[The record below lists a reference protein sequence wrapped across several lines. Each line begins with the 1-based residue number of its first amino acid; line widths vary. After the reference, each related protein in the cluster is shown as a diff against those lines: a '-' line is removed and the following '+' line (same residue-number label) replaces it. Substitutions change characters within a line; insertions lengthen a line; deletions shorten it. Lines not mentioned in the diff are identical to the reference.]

1 MSLTPMLVK
10 KELVDIFCMSDLT
23 QDLEL
28 SGGNPTETLA
38 MTRTVQ
44 YLSCV
49 YNFLFVFSSGLSD
62 VLAPTYSG
70 GLDV

>member
-1 MSLTPMLVK
+1 M
-10 KELVDIFCMSDLT
+10 
-23 QDLEL
+23 
-28 SGGNPTETLA
+28 GGNQIESSA
-38 MTRTVQ
+38 MMRTVQ

-49 YNFLFVFSSGLSD
+49 YNFLFVFSPRLSD